1 MKNFAVKIFKYR
13 SYTPIPFLILM
24 VAFQNASI
32 TSIGIGFAVALLGE
46 FFRLWGVSYAGSE
59 TRTTNGVGGT
69 FLVVS
74 GAFAYLRN
82 PLYLGNMLMY
92 VGIGIMSMALF
103 PYLQIIALLF
113 FFWQYTVIIKE
124 EEDFL
129 RTKYGKSYEDYCAA
143 VPKLIPT
150 FKKYN
155 NPGLQQPEYQLKK
168 GLRSERRTLQAFSLI
183 VLIIIIRYVLSL
195 N

>member
-32 TSIGIGFAVALLGE
+32 ISIGIGFAVALLGE

-74 GAFAYLRN
+74 GAFSYLRN

-143 VPKLIPT
+143 VPKLIPA
-150 FKKYN
+150 FKKYK

>member
-32 TSIGIGFAVALLGE
+32 ISIGIGFAVALLGE

-143 VPKLIPT
+143 VPKLIPA
-150 FKKYN
+150 FKKYK

>member
-24 VAFQNASI
+24 VVFQNADI
-32 TSIGIGFAVALLGE
+32 TSIVVGFAIALLGE
-46 FFRLWGVSYAGSE
+46 FFRLWSVSYAGSE

-74 GAFAYLRN
+74 GAYAHVRN
-82 PLYLGNMLMY
+82 PLYVGNMLMY
-92 VGIGIMSMALF
+92 FGIGIMSMALF
-103 PYLQIIALLF
+103 PYLQIIALIF
-113 FFWQYTVIIKE
+113 FFWQYTVIINE

-129 RTKYGKSYEDYCAA
+129 RTKYGKSYVDYCAA
-143 VPKLIPT
+143 VPKLIPA
-150 FKKYN
+150 FKKYK
-155 NPGLQQPEYQLKK
+155 NPGLEQPEYQLQK